1 VARILV
7 SGLINI
13 ETTLQIDSFP
23 LAYTPVRYPF
33 FGVNSTVSGVG
44 YNVVKALKTLGHDV
58 PFVSII
64 GQDIAAQ
71 QVRTALAEI
80 QVADPCV
87 LSLMKNTAQSV
98 IVYDREGQRQIHVD
112 LKDIQERVYPD
123 DVFEQAMA
131 GCNLF
136 ALCNI
141 NFSRPFLRRAR
152 QTGKPIATDVHALSR
167 LDDDYNRDFME
178 AASILFMSDELLPLP
193 PEAWAREIWKRYAP
207 DVLVIG
213 LGAQG
218 ALLCV
223 KRDNFVER
231 IPVVKTRPVV
241 NTIGAGDALFSA
253 FVHGYLQSGDP
264 YQAIRQAVVFASYKI
279 EATSAAD
286 GFLDRRGLDQ
296 LCAELQ
302 LRS

>member
-1 VARILV
+1 
-7 SGLINI
+7 
-13 ETTLQIDSFP
+13 
-23 LAYTPVRYPF
+23 
-33 FGVNSTVSGVG
+33 
-44 YNVVKALKTLGHDV
+44 
-58 PFVSII
+58 
-64 GQDIAAQ
+64 
-71 QVRTALAEI
+71 
-80 QVADPCV
+80 
-87 LSLMKNTAQSV
+87 MKNTAQSV

-131 GCNLF
+131 GCDLF

-264 YQAIRQAVVFASYKI
+264 YQEIR
-279 EATSAAD
+279 
-286 GFLDRRGLDQ
+286 
-296 LCAELQ
+296 
-302 LRS
+302 